1 MAISTV
7 AIDGVLNQ
15 TREPEQPFLRALR
28 QRKKKRNSPY
38 LSSSWDNTVDMHDG
52 CDVPGAKVKARAPAS
67 SRRKGAGKPALM
79 SLSMLSTRSS
89 ALIATC
95 AQRW

>member
-1 MAISTV
+1 MTISIV
-7 AIDGVLNQ
+7 AIDSVLNS
-15 TREPEQPFLRALR
+15 TRESEQPFLASAPTEI
-28 QRKKKRNSPY
+28 RNSPY

-67 SRRKGAGKPALM
+67 SRRKGAGKPALI

-95 AQRW
+95 VQRW